1 MEQTE
6 AELIDEIEDII
17 DEIEGHIENRGGA
30 FSSWYVGIAADARD
44 RLFND
49 HSVEE
54 EADKWIIRKATS
66 SSVARTVEKYFIE
79 EKGTKGGP
87 GGGDENSKFVYAYKI
102 QRHTRE

>member
-6 AELIDEIEDII
+6 AELI

-54 EADKWIIRKATS
+54 EGDKWIFRKATS

-87 GGGDENSKFVYAYKI
+87 GGGDENSKFVYAYKS